1 MFDAPRQLVFA
12 AVATSSFVLHSHRW
26 EAGDHRCCGAVI
38 TAAIGTPVHLPVDE
52 PGQIAINYFRKLAW
66 REALRSGY
74 TRQFQQIGREKHHA
88 G

>member
-1 MFDAPRQLVFA
+1 MVDAPRPTVFT
-12 AVATSSFVLHSHRW
+12 AVASSSFVLHWHRW
-26 EAGDHRCCGAVI
+26 KAGDHRCCSAVI
-38 TAAIGTPVHLPVDE
+38 SAAIGTPVHLPVDE

-66 REALRSGY
+66 YEALRSGY